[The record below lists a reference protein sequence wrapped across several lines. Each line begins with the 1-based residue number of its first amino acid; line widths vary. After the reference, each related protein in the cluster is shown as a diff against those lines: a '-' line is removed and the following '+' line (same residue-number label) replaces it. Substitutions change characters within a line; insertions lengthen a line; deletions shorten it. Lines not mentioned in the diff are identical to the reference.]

1 MVISRI
7 ESDSE
12 TLTRLF
18 MTSPVSPTLL
28 LLLLFFGLNES
39 GLRMRG
45 HFQRCFSNPK
55 VAAWC
60 DPIKTKD
67 AEVMG
72 RTTKQV
78 NYCRVREHPIHRL
91 LDL

>member
-39 GLRMRG
+39 GRRMRG
-45 HFQRCFSNPK
+45 HFQCFQFQPESGCMVHPMKSRNVK
-55 VAAWC
+55 
-60 DPIKTKD
+60 
-67 AEVMG
+67 VMG
-72 RTTKQV
+72 HTSKQV
-78 NYCRVREHPIHRL
+78 SCCRVQEHSIHQL
-91 LDL
+91 LDW